1 MTSFSF
7 ENRILLWVKISSSL
21 LLGYLIYN
29 GLAFTKKKSYQNF
42 LKTLLFLF
50 LFVNFICIISEKNSW
65 IYASNYNKKLIKSLV
80 SHLPKNIKDEKI
92 IIIENK
98 TNYDKLIT
106 DEKTLK
112 ASYEMRAALVLYTPQ
127 VSINGANIYRIST
140 KDTYL
145 YSIFGKNLNNRPR
158 SEIKETETGFILE
171 KDNINFPFYVF
182 DYANNSLH
190 LVKNKNDYNKFLK

>member
-1 MTSFSF
+1 MKGI
-7 ENRILLWVKISSSL
+7 ILAGGSGTRLYPLTIAVSKQLMPVYDKPMIYFPISTL
-21 LLGYLIYN
+21 LLAGIREILIITTPHDQEAFKKLLGDGSQIGCKFEYKVQPSPD
-29 GLAFTKKKSYQNF
+29 GLAQA
-42 LKTLLFLF
+42 
-50 LFVNFICIISEKNSW
+50 FILGEEFIG
-65 IYASNYNKKLIKSLV
+65 
-80 SHLPKNIKDEKI
+80 
-92 IIIENK
+92 
-98 TNYDKLIT
+98 T
-106 DEKTLK
+106 D
-112 ASYEMRAALVLYTPQ
+112 SVALVLYTPQ

-190 LVKNKNDYNKFLK
+190 LVKNKNDYNKFLR